1 MVECMSKEVTE
12 KLKTILENSEG
23 TTIKGDDV
31 LSMSTTN
38 NESGLTTDSSVSSKD
53 NSSAKGKITLEEF
66 FARTDKV
73 VLNIPTQ
80 EEFSAMV
87 KIFKDLGKTTNSGRE
102 FKEGMWQKYEHL
114 TIISP
119 DRKIGAGVEIAK
131 SIQNNY

>member
-1 MVECMSKEVTE
+1 MSKEVTE

-87 KIFKDLGKTTNSGRE
+87 KIFKDLGKTTNSGRS
-102 FKEGMWQKYEHL
+102 W
-114 TIISP
+114 
-119 DRKIGAGVEIAK
+119 R
-131 SIQNNY
+131 